1 MKDENRLRLAAQ
13 MEKVREQRKAAADK
27 RRESALVRR
36 YKPRIIR
43 DTMEL
48 GRWLTHPTDKKHVPE
63 PFRKA
68 VAEFVNTIDFSS
80 DRLNSKG
87 KPTMR
92 TMAMQKLF
100 NQMNTILKS
109 ESGTFEEA
117 QAIFDG
123 ADPDLIPNMA
133 DLIQNAERVRIEDMT
148 GTQLGELAHV
158 VAALKVC

>member
-1 MKDENRLRLAAQ
+1 MKTVCAWRHRWKRCVSSGRLP
-13 MEKVREQRKAAADK
+13 ADK

-48 GRWLTHPTDKKHVPE
+48 GRWLTHPSDKKHVPE

-133 DLIQNAERVRIEDMT
+133 DLIQNAEQVRD
-148 GTQLGELAHV
+148 
-158 VAALKVC
+158 

>member
-1 MKDENRLRLAAQ
+1 MCIRDRYKAKEQALVQEQRQKRKDLKDENRLRLAAQ

-117 QAIFDG
+117 QAIFCLLYTSPSPRD
-123 ADPDLIPNMA
+123 
-133 DLIQNAERVRIEDMT
+133 
-148 GTQLGELAHV
+148 
-158 VAALKVC
+158 